1 MKTGEGL
8 EARFTIVYDNE
19 AMPGFRS
26 GWGFSCL
33 VGESVLFDTGP
44 DSRAL
49 MYNML
54 KLEIDLQEIDT
65 IVLSHSHMDHTG
77 GIGIV
82 EELGDVRVFVPRSFF
97 KSLRR
102 SLSRFDNVELVEVTD
117 MMNVREEIAST
128 GEIGRIGEQSLVAK
142 TSKGLVLVTGCS
154 HPGLDTIMNLA
165 QQSGAIYGVIGGF
178 HGFDR
183 LEILRNVGMIVP
195 CHCTRLKKRILTH
208 YPGRSR
214 HCAAGC
220 VFDT

>member
-1 MKTGEGL
+1 
-8 EARFTIVYDNE
+8 
-19 AMPGFRS
+19 
-26 GWGFSCL
+26 
-33 VGESVLFDTGP
+33 VLFDTGP

-142 TSKGLVLVTGCS
+142 
-154 HPGLDTIMNLA
+154 I
-165 QQSGAIYGVIGGF
+165 